1 MLRPQTCTRIIIL
14 FGIFIL
20 VMFFAQMSFAQND
33 QSRPRPSPADCDA
46 YARNYAERYSGG
58 MLGGA
63 AKGAVGGGIFGAII
77 GDSKSAGRGAAL
89 GAVAGGTKR
98 LINRDRAHRQAYD
111 DCMAG
116 RVRW

>member
-20 VMFFAQMSFAQND
+20 VMFFAQMSFAQSD

-46 YARNYAERYSGG
+46 YARNYVESTSGG

-63 AKGAVGGGIFGAII
+63 ARGAVGGGLFGAVI
-77 GDSKSAGRGAAL
+77 GGGKGAGRGAAL
-89 GAVAGGTKR
+89 GAVVGGTKR
-98 LINRDRAHRQAYD
+98 AVDRDRAHRQAYD